1 MTMELLDDE
10 LTLDPDGHLSEV
22 GASTLADGQHELL
35 STHALQHALACPEC
49 SLRLG
54 EQALRSLDAQL
65 ALDAL
70 TAATSTASAT
80 APAASDAAVT
90 AGGSFV
96 EAGPSIQGAVTGDSI
111 HIASAPLPWWA
122 LAAAAS
128 VAVVGL
134 LPRLLS
140 PETHEG
146 ARTLLRITPALLLA
160 LRQTLQ
166 GPEVAAAVERASW
179 LSAAALWAAGVA
191 LAWYA
196 TRVRR
201 EKQGETP

>member
-22 GASTLADGQHELL
+22 GAASLADGQHELL
-35 STHALQHALACPEC
+35 SPRALQHALACPEC

-54 EQALRSLDAQL
+54 DQALRSLDAQL
-65 ALDAL
+65 ALDAV
-70 TAATSTASAT
+70 ATSTAGAT
-80 APAASDAAVT
+80 ATANAGSDAGA
-90 AGGSFV
+90 AGGSV
-96 EAGPSIQGAVTGDSI
+96 AEAGASIQVVAAGVSI
-111 HIASAPLPWWA
+111 HNASAPLPWWA
-122 LAAAAS
+122 LAVAAS

-166 GPEVAAAVERASW
+166 GPEVAAAIERASW
-179 LSAAALWAAGVA
+179 LSAAALWAAGIA

-196 TRVRR
+196 TRLRR
-201 EKQGETP
+201 EKQGEAP